1 MAKFGK
7 IIGTGIIAA
16 AAAAGTYYLVKN
28 KDELLQRAKDFAE
41 KISNNAD
48 DPDVDVEFDFCCDDD
63 DFVTTGQEESEQEEC
78 VAEENAD

>member
-7 IIGTGIIAA
+7 IIRTGILVA
-16 AAAAGTYYLVKN
+16 AAAAGTYYLAKN
-28 KDELLQRAKDFAE
+28 KDELLQRTKDFAE

-63 DFVTTGQEESEQEEC
+63 DFVIPDHAESEQEEC
-78 VAEENAD
+78 AAEDNAD